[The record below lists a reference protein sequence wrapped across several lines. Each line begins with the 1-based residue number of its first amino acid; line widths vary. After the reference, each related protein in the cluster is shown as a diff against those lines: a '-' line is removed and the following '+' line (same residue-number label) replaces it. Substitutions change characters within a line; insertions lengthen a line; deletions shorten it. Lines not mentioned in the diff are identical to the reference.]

1 MLQEV
6 LIKLF
11 PSCEDSTAQ
20 TTEVTDGDPHG
31 VRSLGQV
38 KDLIIFVHG

>member
-38 KDLIIFVHG
+38 KDLIIFGHG